1 MANKLPR
8 TVLVLSIGLFFLYFS
23 NGRYSFAWATWLFP
37 IFLLK
42 VSRNEKKI
50 FSRLIIP
57 LLFGVVSQLSFWKF
71 SYNDPNN
78 FLFYFPFFGGII
90 FGLLF
95 FIDRI
100 FYFKL
105 RGFTATLVFPLAYTV
120 ADFLS
125 NLFNPFGT
133 TGVLGY
139 SQSEFLSFS
148 QLASLTGMWGLTFM
162 ITWFGSVVCWYSD
175 NYDKKVNVNKGIT
188 IYFAVLISILVYGG
202 IRLSIPLEKGTVKI
216 SAFHTYDKDI
226 ELNKMWQSLKTHDT
240 LTFKR
245 ISNTTISRLINTTV
259 KEANGGAKIVVWGEV
274 SPMILG
280 SDEDSLIQVFKT
292 LAVQKKIYLITCP
305 FSMRTNA
312 KPENKILLFD
322 PNGNVLLKHTKYGG
336 SFLEGSVQG
345 DKTIETISTPYGN
358 LAALI
363 CWDADFPSVVRQVGK
378 LNADILLIPASDW
391 KEIDP
396 LHTFVAVF
404 RGIEN
409 GCSVVRQTQNGLSI
423 MTDPMGRTVA
433 KVDHFGSDSWIM
445 TGQVP
450 TKKRWTL
457 YPIIGDLVGWL
468 SIVGLIIILIIALK
482 NTKEMVN
489 N

>member
-1 MANKLPR
+1 MANKLPK
-8 TVLVLSIGLFFLYFS
+8 TILLLSIGLFFLYFS

-50 FSRLIIP
+50 FSFLIIP
-57 LLFGVVSQLSFWKF
+57 GLFGMVSQLSFWKF
-71 SYNDPNN
+71 SYSDPNN
-78 FLFYFPFFGGII
+78 ILFYFPFFGGVIL
-90 FGLLF
+90 GLLL
-95 FIDRI
+95 FIDRLL
-100 FYFKL
+100 YFKL
-105 RGFTATLVFPLAYTV
+105 RGFTATLVFPLAYTI

-162 ITWFGSVVCWYSD
+162 ITWFGSVVCWYLDS
-175 NYDKKVNVNKGIT
+175 YDKKVNVNKGLA
-188 IYFAVLISILVYGG
+188 IYFSILISILVYGG

-216 SAFHTYDKDI
+216 SAFHTYDKDA
-226 ELNKMWQSLKTHDT
+226 ELNQMFKSFRSHDT
-240 LTFKR
+240 LAFKK
-245 ISNTTISRLINTTV
+245 ISNITISRLINTTIA
-259 KEANGGAKIVVWGEV
+259 EANGGAKIVVWGEG
-274 SPMILG
+274 SPVILD

-292 LAVQKKIYLITCP
+292 LAVQRKIYLLTCP
-305 FSMRTNA
+305 FSMATNAA
-312 KPENKILLFD
+312 KPENKILLFA
-322 PNGNVLLKHTKYGG
+322 PNGNVVLKHTKYGG
-336 SFLEGSVQG
+336 SFIEGSVQG
-345 DKTIETISTPYGN
+345 DKIIKAISTPYGN
-358 LAALI
+358 LSALI

-378 LNADILLIPASDW
+378 SSADILLIPSSDW

-396 LHTFVAVF
+396 LHTFVAIF

-423 MTDPMGRTVA
+423 MTDPLGRTIA
-433 KVDHFGSDSWIM
+433 KVDHFSSNSWIM

-450 TKKRWTL
+450 TKRLWTL
-457 YPIIGDLVGWL
+457 YPIIGDLFGWL
-468 SIVGLIIILIIALK
+468 SIIGFIIILFSVFS
-482 NTKEMVN
+482 NTKIRTR
-489 N
+489 

>member
-1 MANKLPR
+1 MANKLPK
-8 TVLVLSIGLFFLYFS
+8 TILLLSVGLFFLYFS

-37 IFLLK
+37 VFLLK

-50 FSRLIIP
+50 FSFLIIP

-71 SYNDPNN
+71 CYNDPNN
-78 FLFYFPFFGGII
+78 FLFYFPFFGGIV

-95 FIDRI
+95 FIDRL

-105 RGFTATLVFPLAYTV
+105 RGFTATLVFPLTYTI

-175 NYDKKVNVNKGIT
+175 NYEKKVNVNKGMT
-188 IYFAVLISILVYGG
+188 VYFSILISILVYGG

-226 ELNKMWQSLKTHDT
+226 ELAKMWESLKNRDT

-245 ISNTTISRLINTTV
+245 ISDMTISRLINTTII
-259 KEANGGAKIVVWGEV
+259 EANGGAKIIVWGEI

-280 SDEDSLIQVFKT
+280 NDEDSLIQVFKN
-292 LAVQKKIYLITCP
+292 LAVQKNIYLLTCP
-305 FSMRTNA
+305 FSIDR
-312 KPENKILLFD
+312 K
-322 PNGNVLLKHTKYGG
+322 
-336 SFLEGSVQG
+336 
-345 DKTIETISTPYGN
+345 
-358 LAALI
+358 
-363 CWDADFPSVVRQVGK
+363 SVV
-378 LNADILLIPASDW
+378 
-391 KEIDP
+391 
-396 LHTFVAVF
+396 
-404 RGIEN
+404 
-409 GCSVVRQTQNGLSI
+409 
-423 MTDPMGRTVA
+423 
-433 KVDHFGSDSWIM
+433 
-445 TGQVP
+445 
-450 TKKRWTL
+450 
-457 YPIIGDLVGWL
+457 
-468 SIVGLIIILIIALK
+468 
-482 NTKEMVN
+482 
-489 N
+489 